1 MLKLFTSEH
10 CPPCRVMKELLKQKG
25 IAFEEVS
32 IDTEDGLEEAEKLGI
47 QAVPTL
53 VKDGK
58 IVLVGLPVKGED
70 SE

>member
-1 MLKLFTSEH
+1 
-10 CPPCRVMKELLKQKG
+10 MKELLKQKG